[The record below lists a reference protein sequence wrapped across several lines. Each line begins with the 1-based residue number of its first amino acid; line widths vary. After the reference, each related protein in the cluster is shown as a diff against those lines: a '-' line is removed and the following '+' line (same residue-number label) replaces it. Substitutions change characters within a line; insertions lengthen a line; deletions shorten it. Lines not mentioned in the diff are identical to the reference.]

1 MRYQH
6 DDDHL
11 HDERKDNLLDED
23 EEMEEGED
31 EPEAAQPVLL
41 RQALGFGG
49 GTMLVAGMVDL
60 FAHLGPTGLVV
71 GGIAA
76 YVAARHGPQLYAQA
90 RDALF
95 PASSFSSVSL
105 PPPRQAGE
113 ERERRER
120 QSEGSRSMLDRAL
133 GRFPEDAAAG
143 DEDTTGVSEEA
154 ALEQWQAAED
164 TPFAQVAFPTEV
176 PGVPRLTLEQIVA
189 HTEPNSYSVYL
200 GRSLTLP
207 RHPAVKI
214 SFFKRHL
221 KLLGASQHGKSS
233 MAAFLLDAI
242 ARTHEPQRVQFAL
255 LDLEDKTGRL
265 FAHLP
270 HVARVKKDGQLIRLH
285 ARSYEQVLLHL
296 GYLSALIDYRY
307 ALSEEELERQP
318 LVIVYLEEFLDLKD
332 YFKQRVEAAAREER
346 EQARADYARLV
357 FCLKKLA
364 RRGLKV
370 RVQLL
375 LCAHVDYRDD
385 DLQEA
390 LINITSGMAFCVRVS
405 AAQAAGFYQSDLLA
419 RNARENRVG
428 QAVVEMPDC
437 KDLILAPQ
445 YDLKARLSGLAR
457 VERWREQQQRARSQ
471 EQWEHATGTDGND
484 FPGRNGGERPVEPV
498 YGAVPAVPGVPNG
511 ERSVPATLEAVG
523 GEEREHIIRLA
534 RAGVPRREMC
544 LKLGTGK
551 WSYDV
556 VKQVLDEE
564 GL

>member
-1 MRYQH
+1 
-6 DDDHL
+6 
-11 HDERKDNLLDED
+11 
-23 EEMEEGED
+23 
-31 EPEAAQPVLL
+31 
-41 RQALGFGG
+41 
-49 GTMLVAGMVDL
+49 MLVAGMVDL

-76 YVAARHGPQLYAQA
+76 YVAARHGPHLYTQA
-90 RDALF
+90 REALL
-95 PASSFSSVSL
+95 PASSSVSL
-105 PPPRQAGE
+105 PPSRQAGE
-113 ERERRER
+113 GRGQRER
-120 QSEGSRSMLDRAL
+120 QSEGSSSRSGSSSSRSMLDRAL
-133 GRFPEDAAAG
+133 GRFPEEAAAG
-143 DEDTTGVSEEA
+143 DEDTTGVCEEGDA
-154 ALEQWQAAED
+154 DQQREED

-207 RHPAVKI
+207 RQPAVKI

-405 AAQAAGFYQSDLLA
+405 AAQAAGFYQGDLLA

-457 VERWREQQQRARSQ
+457 VERWREQQRARSQ
-471 EQWEHATGTDGND
+471 EQQEHATGTDGND

-498 YGAVPAVPGVPNG
+498 YGAVPAVPGVPG
-511 ERSVPATLEAVG
+511 EERNVPATLETVG

-534 RAGVPRREMC
+534 RVGVPRREMC
-544 LKLGTGK
+544 LKLGKGK
-551 WSYDV
+551 WYYDV